1 MSLLSDIGVLIGQI
15 ILGWLEVFA
24 RLFVSP
30 ARKDVTGRIIL
41 ITGAGH
47 GFGRMMAHRFAKLGA
62 KLVLWDVNKEG
73 NEQTAREAK
82 EFGATVFTYTVD
94 CSKREDIYETGEKVK
109 KDVGQVYMLINNAGV
124 LAGRTLLELTDEQI
138 QRTMD
143 VNVMAHFWT
152 LRSFLPAMLDSNEG
166 HLVCICSVA
175 GKVGGHRLT
184 DYTAAKHATLG
195 LHDSIQQEIRVVY
208 KKTGIKTTLVYPYFT
223 NTGIIH
229 EPGMRFGKMMDQE
242 PVSDQIVD
250 AILREKADVYIPA
263 DWRFN
268 CLVRDLVPQ
277 RVYEAMQDFFKVE
290 IPTQP
295 DKEK

>member
-229 EPGMRFGKMMDQE
+229 EPGMRQYAVFYQT
-242 PVSDQIVD
+242 
-250 AILREKADVYIPA
+250 
-263 DWRFN
+263 
-268 CLVRDLVPQ
+268 C
-277 RVYEAMQDFFKVE
+277 
-290 IPTQP
+290 
-295 DKEK
+295 